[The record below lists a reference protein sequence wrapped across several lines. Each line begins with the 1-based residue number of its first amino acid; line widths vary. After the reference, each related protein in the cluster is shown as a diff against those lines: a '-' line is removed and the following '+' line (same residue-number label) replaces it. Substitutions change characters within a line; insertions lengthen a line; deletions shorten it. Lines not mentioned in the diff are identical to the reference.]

1 MQLYTNSFFDGLRQ
15 RQDEPADRAVSSFV
29 QFPEWIP
36 MINSWEVIPSVFP
49 NSFPQELKDY
59 FSFYREKKDHC
70 DLNILERGQRF
81 FEQQGDLYLAMLGLY
96 SLPYCYA
103 FADGA
108 QVLVR
113 SKRILENIGERLGET
128 SSFLMDIFQPGAFF
142 QKEKAFL
149 TCAKVR
155 LIHSFSRYFVST
167 YATDWKEEFGR
178 PVNQE
183 DMIGTNLAFSFIVLR
198 GLTKLGFQPS
208 ETEYQDVLAYWKW
221 IGELMG
227 IDVTFWPDTP
237 KEAFE
242 LDRLIRRRQ
251 LKSSE
256 AGRKLIDALI
266 GFYKKSIPDPLINQQ
281 IESILCFFLGK
292 EAAEA
297 LGLST
302 GQKLSGNVLGLIF
315 SFLGWKNY
323 GGNKGYTSIRQ
334 SLELQQMAQFGKV
347 LNIRLP
353 ELHRT

>member
-15 RQDEPADRAVSSFV
+15 RQDEPADRAVSALV
-29 QFPEWIP
+29 QFSKWIP
-36 MINSWEVIPSVFP
+36 VINTWEVIPSVFP
-49 NSFPQELKDY
+49 NSFPEELKDY

-81 FEQQGDLYLAMLGLY
+81 FEQKGDLYLAMLGFY

-227 IDVTFWPDTP
+227 IDVTYWPDTP

-281 IESILCFFLGK
+281 IEPILCFFLGK

-297 LGLST
+297 LGLSSR
-302 GQKLSGNVLGLIF
+302 QKLSGNVLGLIF